1 MDIVIV
7 TYNSEKWLDKC
18 IKSIADAMM
27 DISDETVCIYIVDNH
42 SIDKTY
48 EVCMK
53 FKKTVFIC

>member
-42 SIDKTY
+42 SIDKT
-48 EVCMK
+48 MK
-53 FKKTVFIC
+53 FV